1 MALILIITILMINS
15 LNLLNGIVV
24 AYDENQEVQED
35 DRFNKLIENIDTEVK
50 QEVVK
55 FTKVNENSVLL
66 QQNVMVKSNN
76 SELPKEKEEIEVVV
90 PELDTI
96 KPSNIAVIHNG
107 NYLESKYD
115 ADTNKLSI
123 VNETNV
129 NIEDK
134 SNIWKW

>member
-1 MALILIITILMINS
+1 MENLKIRKAMALILIITILMINS

-76 SELPKEKEEIEVVV
+76 SLFRRQNPTDKIM
-90 PELDTI
+90 TNTAA
-96 KPSNIAVIHNG
+96 NI
-107 NYLESKYD
+107 Y
-115 ADTNKLSI
+115 TNSL
-123 VNETNV
+123 
-129 NIEDK
+129 
-134 SNIWKW
+134 